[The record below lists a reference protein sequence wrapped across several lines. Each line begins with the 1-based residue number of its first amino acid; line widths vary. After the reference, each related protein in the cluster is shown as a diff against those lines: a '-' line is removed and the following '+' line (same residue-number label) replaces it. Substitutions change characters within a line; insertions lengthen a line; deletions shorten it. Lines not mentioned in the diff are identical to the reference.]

1 MADTSHNQAQP
12 AEAEAE
18 GEANRCIICF
28 NTVDKPYVSSI
39 RPAACVCNY
48 TIHKDCHDTWL
59 HETLTAYNCVLCRT
73 RIDMVLPVVRHE
85 PQEHELQER
94 QQHPQAQVITIVF
107 DRNINVRLLCI
118 IAIIYILILNIISS
132 LD

>member
-1 MADTSHNQAQP
+1 MADISHDQAALP
-12 AEAEAE
+12 EAE
-18 GEANRCIICF
+18 GEANMCIICF
-28 NTVDKPYVSSI
+28 NTVDKPYISSI
-39 RPAACVCNY
+39 RPASCVCNY

-85 PQEHELQER
+85 PQEQEQPR
-94 QQHPQAQVITIVF
+94 IITIVF
-107 DRNINVRLLCI
+107 DRNINARLLFI
-118 IAIIYILILNIISS
+118 IVIIYILIINIISL

>member
-1 MADTSHNQAQP
+1 MADISHDQAQP
-12 AEAEAE
+12 TEAEAEAV
-18 GEANRCIICF
+18 EANRCIICF
-28 NTVDKPYVSSI
+28 NTVDKPYISSI
-39 RPAACVCNY
+39 RPASCVCNY

-73 RIDMVLPVVRHE
+73 RIDMVMPVVRQE
-85 PQEHELQER
+85 PQHP
-94 QQHPQAQVITIVF
+94 QHPQAQVITIVF

>member
-1 MADTSHNQAQP
+1 MADISHNQAQP
-12 AEAEAE
+12 AEA
-18 GEANRCIICF
+18 EANRCIICF

-85 PQEHELQER
+85 
-94 QQHPQAQVITIVF
+94 QHPREQQQQAQVITIVF